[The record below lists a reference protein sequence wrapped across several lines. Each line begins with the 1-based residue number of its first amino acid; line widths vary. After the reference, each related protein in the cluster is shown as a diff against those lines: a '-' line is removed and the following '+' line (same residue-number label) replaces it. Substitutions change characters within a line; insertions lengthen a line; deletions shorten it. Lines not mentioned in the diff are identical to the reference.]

1 MSAKI
6 LVMEDESKMQEILK
20 EFLAE
25 CGYSVDCACDGLEG
39 LAMFRQTPYDLIVLD
54 IMMPKIDGFAAL
66 ELIRKE
72 SDVPV
77 IMLTALEEEE
87 NQMKGFDLKADDYIL
102 KPFSMNL
109 LIRRV
114 EAVLRRK
121 LPFPAKEET
130 EHTIEHKN
138 VMLDS
143 TACEIRVSGK
153 TVPFTYKEY
162 ELIKLFM
169 ENKNRVFTREEILNQ
184 VWGYDY
190 FGDGKVVNGHIKNIR
205 KKLGMD
211 FIMTVRGMGY
221 KINE

>member
-6 LVMEDESKMQEILK
+6 LVIEDELKMQEILK
-20 EFLAE
+20 EFLVE
-25 CGYSVDCACDGLEG
+25 YGYAVDCACDGLDG
-39 LAMFRQTPYDLIVLD
+39 LSMFRQASYDLIILD
-54 IMMPKIDGFAAL
+54 IMMPKIDGFAVL
-66 ELIRKE
+66 EFIRKE

-77 IMLTALEEEE
+77 ILLTALEEEE
-87 NQMKGFDLKADDYIL
+87 NQMKGFDLQADDYIS

-114 EAVLRRK
+114 DAVLRRK
-121 LPFPAKEET
+121 QPCPVKEET
-130 EHTIEHKN
+130 EHTVEYKN
-138 VMLDS
+138 IVLDLD
-143 TACEIRVSGK
+143 ACEVRVSGK

-162 ELIKLFM
+162 ELMKLFM
-169 ENKNRVFTREEILNQ
+169 ENKNRVFTREELLNQ

-190 FGDGKVVNGHIKNIR
+190 FGDGKVINGHIKNIR

-211 FIMTVRGMGY
+211 FITTVRGMGY

>member
-1 MSAKI
+1 MSVKI
-6 LVMEDESKMQEILK
+6 LIIEDEEKMQEIVK
-20 EFLAE
+20 EFLVE
-25 CGYSVDCACDGLEG
+25 YGYFVDCADDGLEG
-39 LAMFRQTPYDLIVLD
+39 LAMFRQATYNLIVLD
-54 IMMPKIDGFAAL
+54 IMMPKIDGFAVL

-87 NQMKGFDLKADDYIL
+87 NQMKGFDLQADDYIL

-109 LIRRV
+109 LIRRI

-121 LPFPAKEET
+121 QLCPVKEEG

-138 VMLDS
+138 VVLDI

-169 ENKNRVFTREEILNQ
+169 ENKNCVFTREEILNQ

-190 FGDGKVVNGHIKNIR
+190 FGDDKVVNGHIKNIR

-211 FIMTVRGMGY
+211 FITTVRGMGY

>member
-6 LVMEDESKMQEILK
+6 LVIEDEEKMQEILK
-20 EFLAE
+20 EFLVE
-25 CGYSVDCACDGLEG
+25 YGYSVDCACDGLEG
-39 LAMFRQTPYDLIVLD
+39 LAMFQQAQYDLIILD
-54 IMMPKIDGFAAL
+54 IMMPKIDGFAVL

-72 SDVPV
+72 SEVPV
-77 IMLTALEEEE
+77 ILLTALEEEE
-87 NQMKGFDLKADDYIL
+87 NQIKGFDLQADDYIA

-114 EAVLRRK
+114 EAVMRRK
-121 LPFPAKEET
+121 QPHLRKEET
-130 EHTIEHKN
+130 EHTIKHKN
-138 VMLDS
+138 VNLDLE
-143 TACEIRVSGK
+143 ACVVRVSGK
-153 TVPFTYKEY
+153 TIPFTYKEY

-169 ENKNRVFTREEILNQ
+169 ENKNHVFTREELLNQ

-211 FIMTVRGMGY
+211 FIFTVRGMGY

>member
-1 MSAKI
+1 MSTKI
-6 LVMEDESKMQEILK
+6 LVIEDELKMQEILK
-20 EFLAE
+20 EFLVE
-25 CGYSVDCACDGLEG
+25 YGYSIDCACDGLDG
-39 LAMFRQTPYDLIVLD
+39 LAMFRQTTYALILLD
-54 IMMPKIDGFAAL
+54 IMMPKIDGFAVL

-77 IMLTALEEEE
+77 ILLTALEDEE
-87 NQMKGFDLKADDYIL
+87 NQIKGFDLQADDYIS

-121 LPFPAKEET
+121 QPYPVKEET
-130 EHTIEHKN
+130 KHTVEHKN
-138 VMLDS
+138 VVLDLE
-143 TACEIRVSGK
+143 ACEVRISGR

-169 ENKNRVFTREEILNQ
+169 ENKNRVFTREELLNQ

-190 FGDGKVVNGHIKNIR
+190 YGDGKVVNGHIKNIR
-205 KKLGMD
+205 KKIGMN
-211 FIMTVRGMGY
+211 FITTVRGMGY
-221 KINE
+221 KIDG

>member
-1 MSAKI
+1 MSEKI
-6 LVMEDESKMQEILK
+6 LIIEDEKKMQEIIK
-20 EFLAE
+20 EFLVE
-25 CGYSVDCACDGLEG
+25 YGYLVDCADDGLDG
-39 LAMFRQTPYDLIVLD
+39 LSMFHQSVYDLIILD
-54 IMMPKIDGFAAL
+54 VMMPKIDGFAVL

-87 NQMKGFDLKADDYIL
+87 NQMKGFDLQADDYVL

-121 LPFPAKEET
+121 QSGSTNTEQEQLLEYKEIVVDT
-130 EHTIEHKN
+130 K
-138 VMLDS
+138 
-143 TACEIRVSGK
+143 ACEVRVSGRNI
-153 TVPFTYKEY
+153 PFTYKEY
-162 ELIKLFM
+162 ELLKLFM
-169 ENKNRVFTREEILNQ
+169 ENKNKVFTREELLNQ

-190 FGDGKVVNGHIKNIR
+190 IGDGRVVNGHIKNIR

-211 FIMTVRGMGY
+211 FVTTVRGMGY
-221 KINE
+221 KIDG

>member
-1 MSAKI
+1 MPAKI
-6 LVMEDESKMQEILK
+6 LVIEDELKMQEILK
-20 EFLAE
+20 EFLVE
-25 CGYSVDCACDGLEG
+25 YGYDTDCASDGLDG
-39 LAMFRQTPYDLIVLD
+39 LAMFGQAPYDLIILD
-54 IMMPKIDGFAAL
+54 VMMPKIDGFAVL
-66 ELIRKE
+66 ELIRKD

-77 IMLTALEEEE
+77 IMLTALEDEE
-87 NQMKGFDLKADDYIL
+87 NQIKGFDLQADDYIS

-121 LPFPAKEET
+121 QPYPVKEAT
-130 EHTIEHKN
+130 EHTLEHKN
-138 VMLDS
+138 VALDLN
-143 TACEIRVSGK
+143 ACEVRVSGK

-169 ENKNRVFTREEILNQ
+169 ENKNRVFTREELLNQ

-211 FIMTVRGMGY
+211 FIATVRGMGY